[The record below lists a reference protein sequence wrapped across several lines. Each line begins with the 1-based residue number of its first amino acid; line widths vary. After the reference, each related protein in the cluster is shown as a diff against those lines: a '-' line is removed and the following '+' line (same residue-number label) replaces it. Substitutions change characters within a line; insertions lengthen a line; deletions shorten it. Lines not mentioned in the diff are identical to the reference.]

1 MVKITKGQQLKDNED
16 LIVLSPTGD
25 YDENYLVEC
34 AKVGSTE
41 VFCYYEAQYVVNG
54 NKVYDEVKIPE

>member
-1 MVKITKGQQLKDNED
+1 MIKLTKGQILKDNPE
-16 LIVLSPTGD
+16 LEVLSPSGD
-25 YDENYLVEC
+25 YDENDLVEC

-54 NKVYDEVKIPE
+54 NKVYDEVKIPG